1 MRERLDA
8 GLESIAPVRRLQGF
22 ARVAKAAAQGAAIL
36 ADGLAGGRWRD
47 LVDTL
52 RLRSARGT
60 VLEHLV
66 VITPAVARRRLGLS

>member
-1 MRERLDA
+1 MSADGPRPSRWILRTIRVTFAEFADYTLSGVWRALTRLD
-8 GLESIAPVRRLQGF
+8 
-22 ARVAKAAAQGAAIL
+22 
-36 ADGLAGGRWRD
+36 
-47 LVDTL
+47 L